1 MKRRWK
7 LIVGILLLLVIV
19 AVSGFTVQKRK
30 NKGVEVTVAKVERTD
45 LTSKVSANGTI
56 EAQRK
61 VDLSAHVMGQIV
73 NLGVEEGD
81 VVEKGDFLLQIDRTQ
96 LAANTAGAE
105 ASLRALFNEREG
117 ARAAR
122 AEAEANFARAQ
133 KNFAQNIIPQA
144 ELDRARAAIDSA
156 RASERAVENRIEQSR
171 ANLAGSR
178 DTLAKTTITAPIP
191 GVVTALPVDEGEVAV
206 IGTMNNPGTI
216 LMTISDMSVV
226 EAVMEVDETDVPAV
240 KVGQTATVTI
250 DAYPNRT
257 FNGTVVRVGSSPM
270 NVGLG
275 AGSEAINFE
284 VRIQLADPPPDVR
297 PGFSVSAE
305 ILTGSRPK
313 ALAVPIQALVVREK
327 PAEKGK
333 PAPAKPIDEEGV
345 FVYTP
350 ADGKVKFA
358 PVTTGIAGET
368 MIEIASGLKAG
379 QEIVTGPF
387 RALREIKDGDQVRLE
402 DKDKKKKEDG
412 EDEKA

>member
-7 LIVGILLLLVIV
+7 LIVGILLLLAIV
-19 AVSGFTVQKRK
+19 AVSGMTIQKRK

-45 LTSKVSANGTI
+45 LSSKVSANGTI

-73 NLGVEEGD
+73 NLGVQEGD
-81 VVEKGDFLLQIDRTQ
+81 VVQKGDFLLQIDRTQ

-117 ARAAR
+117 ARAAQ

-133 KNFAQNIIPQA
+133 RNFAQKIISQA

-156 RASERAVENRIEQSR
+156 RATASAVENRIDQSR

-178 DTLAKTTITAPIP
+178 DTLAKTTIRAPIP
-191 GVVTALPVDEGEVAV
+191 GIVTALPVDEGEVAV

-216 LMTISDMSVV
+216 LMTISDMGVV
-226 EAVMEVDETDVPAV
+226 EAVMEVDETDVPSV

-250 DAYPNRT
+250 DAYPNKT
-257 FNGTVVRVGSSPM
+257 FTGTVVRVGSSPM
-270 NVGLG
+270 NASRLG
-275 AGSEAINFE
+275 AATEAINFE
-284 VRIQLADPPPDVR
+284 VRIQIDNPPADVR

-313 ALAVPIQALVVREK
+313 AIAVPIQALVVREK

-333 PAPAKPIDEEGV
+333 PAPPKPIDEEGV
-345 FVYTP
+345 FVFNA
-350 ADGKVKFA
+350 ADSKVKFA
-358 PVTTGIAGET
+358 PIETGIAGET
-368 MIEIASGLKAG
+368 MIEIVRGLQPG
-379 QEIVTGPF
+379 QQIVTGPF
-387 RALREIKDGDQVRLE
+387 RALREIKDGDAVRLE
-402 DKDKKKKEDG
+402 DEKKKKKED
-412 EDEKA
+412 EKA